1 MTQRDKSELAGR
13 IAMASAKVLAQSF
26 DLQPIKISTSGLN
39 PSVNP
44 SIIKT
49 PSGYLMIARSSRLRC
64 YDDVDYIENSAKI
77 DDINYIYTL
86 DNTFKVINSSALDE
100 RFLRAAG
107 FCIKHCMSD
116 TRLFYWQ
123 DKLWGIGAAA
133 QLQGQHE
140 VVKQVMF
147 CIEQNA
153 VIDAISLDSPTGFS
167 LEKNW
172 TPIVKEGVL
181 NLIYSFSPLNLIKIE
196 DRKAVLQGGLRKITN
211 HDARGG
217 TQLIEY
223 KGGYIGLVHQAPNM
237 WNGKRSYTHSFAWFT
252 KDLELLEIS
261 EPFYIQRKGLEFAA
275 GICADEGGVIVSY
288 GVADRACRIIKIPD
302 RVIERYLTM

>member
-1 MTQRDKSELAGR
+1 MSKRDKSELAGR
-13 IAMASAKVLAQSF
+13 IAMASAQVLTQSF
-26 DLQPIKISTSGLN
+26 DLEPIKISTSGLN

-86 DNTFKVINSSALDE
+86 DNAFKVIASSALDE
-100 RFLRAAG
+100 RLLRDAV

-133 QLQGQHE
+133 QLEGQKE
-140 VVKQVMF
+140 VVKQVLF
-147 CIEQNA
+147 CIEKNT
-153 VIDAISLDSPTGFS
+153 VVDAISLDSPTGFS

-172 TPIVKEGVL
+172 TPIVQEGVL
-181 NLIYSFSPLNLIKIE
+181 NLVYSFSPLNLIKIE
-196 DRKAVLQGGLRKITN
+196 VRTAVVQGSLRKITN

-223 KGGYIGLVHQAPNM
+223 QGGYLGLVHQAPNM
-237 WNGKRSYTHSFAWFT
+237 WNGRRSYTHSFVWLS
-252 KDLELLEIS
+252 KNLELLEIS
-261 EPFYIQRKGLEFAA
+261 EPFYLQRKGLEFAA
-275 GICADEGGVIVSY
+275 GICSDEGGIIVSY
-288 GVADRACRIIKIPD
+288 GVADRACRILIIPD
-302 RVIERYLTM
+302 RVIERYLTI